1 MVITKDLSRLGR
13 DYIKSGYYL
22 EEYFPMKKVR
32 YVSILDNIDT
42 YNDSSNNDIAPF
54 KALFNDMQSKDTS
67 KKIRS
72 ILNNLKHQGLFI
84 GNSACF
90 GYKKDPNNKHKIII
104 DEYSSKVVRKI
115 FDLALSNKPIK
126 DIVEYLNNNKIQTPF
141 DYKNNIYKHKW
152 SSTSIYQILH
162 NYMYTGN
169 MTQGKEAKLSYKSK
183 KRIFLD
189 KNKWIIVPNTHE
201 AIITE
206 EEYNKLNNFIHTT

>member
-22 EEYFPMKKVR
+22 EEYFPLKKVR

-42 YNDSSNNDIAPF
+42 FNEDSNNDIAPF

-72 ILNNLKHQGLFI
+72 ILNNLKNQGLFI
-84 GNSACF
+84 GNSACY
-90 GYKKDPNNKHKIII
+90 GYKKDPHNKHKIII
-104 DEYSSKVVRKI
+104 DECTSKIVRKI
-115 FDLALSNKPIK
+115 YDMALSNKSIK
-126 DIVEYLNNNKIQTPF
+126 EIVDYLNKNNIQTPS
-141 DYKNNIYKHKW
+141 DYKNNIKEHKW
-152 SSTSIYQILH
+152 STTSVYQILH

-189 KNKWIIVPNTHE
+189 KSHWIIVPNTHE
-201 AIITE
+201 KIITE
-206 EEYNKLNNFIHTT
+206 EEYYKLNNFIHTT